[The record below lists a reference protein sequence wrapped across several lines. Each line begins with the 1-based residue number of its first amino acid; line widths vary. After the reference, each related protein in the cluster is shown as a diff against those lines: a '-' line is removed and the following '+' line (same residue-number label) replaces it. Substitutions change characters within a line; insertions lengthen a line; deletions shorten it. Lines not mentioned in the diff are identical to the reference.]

1 MLFRS
6 PSIRTANLYIGKG
19 NDLKVER
26 SKVIIYQDYAKTC
39 TITYYNQ
46 NNSGIFS
53 VLKQVPVTIGSS
65 VKLES
70 IPVSYPTGKP
80 IFNGWN
86 TMQSGEGTKYY
97 DNQII
102 TATTDLSLYAMWDK
116 APGKHSGWAGSNIY
130 WDPVKEILTFDDNGD
145 DRSHE
150 NYQGVFF
157 KWGSLVATSPT
168 DSWNNTD
175 GEFFLNNPSLST
187 SDKNLSKVIYVPNTN
202 SSTNGGWNPNIKSN
216 NRWAN
221 IPYVKDGFYNT
232 FPMTEEAH
240 KRAYL
245 LEVHNP
251 TKNIGDICKYITDQG
266 WAPRADEGIKWRM
279 PTSNDFEKY
288 GMTDNLIFREYG
300 QFNEV
305 STTNNFGQTIINNG
319 RMTNYNNEAIKL
331 PACGTRERSGSL
343 GYEAEIVGGY
353 WGSTIGINPQS
364 YNGLNSLGLY
374 FSNFYDYPS
383 ELFPQYPD
391 IREIGFAIRCVQE

>member
-1 MLFRS
+1 
-6 PSIRTANLYIGKG
+6 
-19 NDLKVER
+19 
-26 SKVIIYQDYAKTC
+26 
-39 TITYYNQ
+39 
-46 NNSGIFS
+46 
-53 VLKQVPVTIGSS
+53 
-65 VKLES
+65 
-70 IPVSYPTGKP
+70 
-80 IFNGWN
+80 
-86 TMQSGEGTKYY
+86 MQSGEGTKYY

-102 TATTDLSLYAMWDK
+102 TAITDLSLYAMWDK

-130 WDPVKEILTFDDNGD
+130 WDPIKEILTFDDNGD

-305 STTNNFGQTIINNG
+305 STTNNFGQTIKIG
-319 RMTNYNNEAIKL
+319 RAH
-331 PACGTRERSGSL
+331 
-343 GYEAEIVGGY
+343 V
-353 WGSTIGINPQS
+353 
-364 YNGLNSLGLY
+364 
-374 FSNFYDYPS
+374 
-383 ELFPQYPD
+383 
-391 IREIGFAIRCVQE
+391 